1 MNRFA
6 ISLLIG
12 ITLPLGCVFGQSSV
26 TLDQALL
33 LKVVLEDTPSIE
45 RSTIRDLAKKT
56 LGQEFEV
63 SRYTE
68 FYKRLGPDVSVKSDI
83 PISKVL
89 GYVGGIDKVSRS
101 SAGFFR
107 DGRFMP
113 LQVTEQRGSSK
124 PIYAAQIDHKKRRIA
139 YLKGRTLI
147 KEESFQGDLT
157 DLIHLPYR
165 WLGAPVTSKSFT
177 TNVTDARKIYRN
189 EEFVATDMDV
199 TFLGQKTAVVRFSRK
214 RKSADD
220 EGIEFWVRKR
230 DGLPI
235 RIMVTMSKK
244 YGLKID
250 AAPYRQSEIIAK
262 KS

>member
-12 ITLPLGCVFGQSSV
+12 ITLPLGGVFGQSSV

-33 LKVVLEDTPSIE
+33 LKVVLEDKPSGE
-45 RSTIRDLAKKT
+45 PSAIRDLAKKA

-68 FYKRLGPDVSVKSDI
+68 FYKRLGADVSVKSDI
-83 PISKVL
+83 QISKVL

-101 SAGFFR
+101 SSGFFR

-113 LQVTEQRGSSK
+113 LQVTEQRESSK
-124 PIYAAQIDHKKRRIA
+124 PIYAAQIDHKKKRIT
-139 YLKGRTLI
+139 YLKGRTLV

-157 DLIHLPYR
+157 DLIQLPYR
-165 WLGAPVTSKSFT
+165 WLGGPVVSKSFRT
-177 TNVTDARKIYRN
+177 SITDARKIYRN
-189 EEFVATDMDV
+189 EEFIANDMEV
-199 TFLGQKTAVVRFSRK
+199 LFLGQKTAIVRFARK
-214 RKSADD
+214 RQSADD

-235 RIMVTMSKK
+235 RIMVTLNKK

-250 AAPYRQSEIIAK
+250 AAPYRQSEIIVK
-262 KS
+262 KN